1 MLDSEPKIDIE
12 YVKSLTRELLA
23 IPSIAGDCDE
33 ATQRIAREFEKYDI
47 PVAETKKRA
56 IVGTWRG
63 RDDERHRLVAAHV
76 DTLGA
81 TVRQIKPNGRLRL
94 YPIGGFD
101 WRAFEGENCTVRTLF
116 GREHRG
122 TLMPDHASRHAQ
134 TESTRDEA
142 HDMEKME
149 VRLDV
154 ETSSRESTEA
164 LGIYCGDPVFFEPRM
179 EVTAEG
185 YVKSRFL
192 DDKLGIAILF
202 GAMKAMKERALPLAH
217 TSHFYISNYEE
228 IGHGTPVIPPK
239 TVEFAS
245 IDIGVVAEG
254 HTSDERAV
262 TILARDG
269 VTPYDRKTIR
279 RLARLAQTNEIPF
292 RVDTYLNYGSDASC
306 SVKAGNDV
314 RAVCFGPGV
323 EATHHYERTHLDSVM
338 ASARLLTAWL
348 ADEIT

>member
-1 MLDSEPKIDIE
+1 MSAKPKIDIE
-12 YVKSLTRELLA
+12 YVKTLTSELLT

-33 ATQRIAREFEKYDI
+33 ATKRIAREFEMYDI
-47 PVAETKKRA
+47 PVTETNKRA
-56 IVGTWRG
+56 IIGTWRG
-63 RDDERHRLVAAHV
+63 KDDERHRLVAAHV

-81 TVRQIKPNGRLRL
+81 TVWQIKPNGRLRL

-101 WRAFEGENCTVRTLF
+101 WRVFEGENCIVRTLDD
-116 GREHRG
+116 REYRG
-122 TLMPDHASRHAQ
+122 TLMPDHASRHAY
-134 TESTRDEA
+134 TESVRNEV

-154 ETSSRESTEA
+154 KTSSQKSTQA
-164 LGIYCGDPVFFEPRM
+164 LGICCGDPVFFDPRQ
-179 EVTAEG
+179 EITEEG
-185 YVKSRFL
+185 YMKSRFL
-192 DDKLGIAILF
+192 DDKLGIAVLF
-202 GAMKAMKERALPLAH
+202 GAIRALKEQSVPLAH

-262 TILARDG
+262 TIVARDG
-269 VTPYDRKTIR
+269 VMPYDRKMIR
-279 RLARLAQTNEIPF
+279 RLVHLARTEEIPF
-292 RVDTYLNYGSDASC
+292 CVDTYLNYGSDASC
-306 SVKAGNDV
+306 SVNAGNDV

-323 EATHHYERTHLDSVM
+323 EATHHYERTHLDSVT

-348 ADEIT
+348 SDEMI